1 MRSLT
6 LDYLQKQQISL
17 ALAQS
22 LRQVGEIK
30 GQHDLYVQQ
39 RPELLDSLKKSAAI
53 ESVESSNRIE
63 GIEAD
68 PERLKDLVNK
78 GGVPTGRSE
87 QEIAG
92 YRDVLATVHTSFKHI
107 PITPNTILQFHRDL
121 YRFVGDGDRGGHWKA
136 SDNAIAETQ
145 ADGTRFIR
153 FQPTPAWQTPE
164 AMQQLCDN
172 YRTIKESGVVDP
184 LLLIPA
190 FVLDFLCIHPFSDG
204 NGRMSRLLTL
214 LLLYQDGFE
223 VGRYI
228 SLERVIEQQKEG
240 YYETL
245 HAASQGWHES
255 QHRLTRWWEYL
266 TGVVILSAYRE
277 FASRSGAITLRR
289 GAKREQVI
297 DVIHRLGRTFRY
309 ADIEKACP
317 DVSRPT
323 IMRVLEE
330 LKAKAEIRPTGR
342 GPAAAWEKIHEP
354 ETTRN

>member
-1 MRSLT
+1 MHSLT
-6 LDYLQKQQISL
+6 LDYLRKQNITLS
-17 ALAQS
+17 LAQS
-22 LRQVGEIK
+22 LRQVGELK

-39 RPELLDSLKKSAAI
+39 RPEILENLKQSATI

-68 PERLKDLVNK
+68 PERLKELVK
-78 GGVPTGRSE
+78 RGGAPSGRSE

-92 YRDVLATVHTSFKHI
+92 YRDVLATIHTSFEHI
-107 PITPNTILQFHRDL
+107 PVTPNTILQLHRDL
-121 YRFVGDGDRGGHWKA
+121 YRFVGDGDRGGTWKP
-136 SDNAIAETQ
+136 SDNLIAETR
-145 ADGTRFIR
+145 ADGTRVVR
-153 FQPTPAWQTPE
+153 FEPTPAWQTPE
-164 AMQQLCDN
+164 AMRQLCDG
-172 YRTIKESGVVDP
+172 YREVKESGEVDP

-214 LLLYQDGFE
+214 LLLYQEGFD

-245 HAASQGWHES
+245 QAASQVWHEGEHS
-255 QHRLTRWWEYL
+255 LTRWWEYL
-266 TGVVILSAYRE
+266 TGVIVLSAYRE
-277 FASRSGAITLRR
+277 FSSRAAAITARR
-289 GAKREQVI
+289 GAKRELVI
-297 DVIHRLGRTFRY
+297 DVIARLGHTFRY

-330 LKAKAEIRPTGR
+330 LKGEGKVRPMGR
-342 GPAAAWEKIHEP
+342 GPAAAWEKLDK
-354 ETTRN
+354 